1 MPSEPPPFARW
12 LNDILQNI
20 VFAQSFVG
28 SLQCSAFCADTLRVY
43 GVTRCLEIISEASRR
58 LPDDLKARH
67 PSIAWKEMA
76 GAGSVYRHDYE
87 EVDADE
93 VWVTVQDHLPPLRT
107 VVEHE
112 LGLLDGAT

>member
-1 MPSEPPPFARW
+1 M
-12 LNDILQNI
+12 
-20 VFAQSFVG
+20 
-28 SLQCSAFCADTLRVY
+28 
-43 GVTRCLEIISEASRR
+43 ASRVAWR
-58 LPDDLKARH
+58 SSPKRGAVWPDDVKARH

-76 GAGSVYRHDYE
+76 GAGSVYRHDHE

-112 LGLLDGAT
+112 LGLLGAT

>member
-1 MPSEPPPFARW
+1 
-12 LNDILQNI
+12 
-20 VFAQSFVG
+20 
-28 SLQCSAFCADTLRVY
+28 
-43 GVTRCLEIISEASRR
+43 
-58 LPDDLKARH
+58 
-67 PSIAWKEMA
+67 MA